1 MFYFCFWLPR
11 SANKIVCGLDWIT
24 SSTNL
29 PALSSKPTTYLIFR
43 PIILPWSLEVAALS
57 SISNLIEGRAPESWY
72 SFQLL
77 AEAAWV

>member
-1 MFYFCFWLPR
+1 MR
-11 SANKIVCGLDWIT
+11 TKIVCRLEAIT

-43 PIILPWSLEVAALS
+43 PIILPWSLEGVLSS
-57 SISNLIEGRAPESWY
+57 SISNLIEGHAPESWY

-77 AEAAWV
+77 AKAAWV

>member
-1 MFYFCFWLPR
+1 MR
-11 SANKIVCGLDWIT
+11 TKIVCGLETIT

-43 PIILPWSLEVAALS
+43 PIILPSLESSASS

-77 AEAAWV
+77 AKAAWV